1 MEKNFKKVIAA
12 VLVLVFVFSM
22 VGCTGKGDTKDTTQG
37 PGSESNPV
45 NEGREEDTDTEAV
58 TRLPEEDVFAPYDET
73 VTLTAAR
80 VGIAS
85 NNLPEGEEFE
95 TNQYIKWVEDKLN
108 IDLDYTFLATDAET
122 YNTRINLMTTTGD
135 IPDVMMVDRATY
147 LALVEAGLLADMTD
161 IITKYSSEL
170 IADYYDSYHGS
181 QLEYAKVDGRIYG
194 IPNAKPQDCQQLLWV
209 RKDWREKLGI
219 GEPETLEDV
228 IALARAFVTQDPDG
242 NGQKDTVGLLGDP
255 SLYAT
260 GGAFVFNS
268 IFGAKNA
275 TPGQFMKNEA
285 GEVYYGS
292 VQPEMKEALQVLADM
307 YAEGLIDKEVAS
319 RDWNADAGLVNTGV
333 AGLFFYPWHG
343 GWMASNTVAANPDAE
358 WEIFA
363 APVNDDGKVTTV
375 VPEPAA
381 QYLVV
386 NKDCKHPEA
395 VMKLLSVEYQGL
407 RMIDEEAAEIYEGLG
422 VSWENWPFAF
432 ELNYRDT
439 VYEDAMAIQE
449 AAKTGEISGLK
460 ASMVPNYQYYMNY
473 LEKGPEDMTSYGNAF
488 AFGVSA
494 AKTGDPH
501 FNSVEAAFY
510 GTTETMAMKKPN
522 LDKMENETFLKIIT
536 GNQPI
541 SAFDDFVAKWYKE
554 GGNDILKEVGAAVK

>member
-1 MEKNFKKVIAA
+1 MKKNKSKRVISV
-12 VLVLVFVFSM
+12 VLGLILVFSLY
-22 VGCTGKGDTKDTTQG
+22 GCGRNDDTKATTKSDSGNKIQEETKK
-37 PGSESNPV
+37 SEP
-45 NEGREEDTDTEAV
+45 ETV
-58 TRLPEEDVFAPYDET
+58 TRLPEEEVFAPYDET

-108 IDLDYTFLATDAET
+108 IDLNYTFLATDTEA
-122 YNTRINLMTTTGD
+122 YNTRINLMITTGD
-135 IPDVMMVDRATY
+135 IPDVMMVDRTSY
-147 LALVEAGLLADMTD
+147 LALVEADLLTDMTD

-170 IADYYDSYHGS
+170 IADYYDSYNGS
-181 QLEYAKVDGRIYG
+181 QLEYAKVGGRIYG

-219 GEPETLEDV
+219 GVPETMED
-228 IALARAFVTQDPDG
+228 IIELARAFVTQDPDG

-268 IFGAKNA
+268 IFGVKNS

-292 VQPEMKEALQVLADM
+292 VQPETKEALQILADM
-307 YAEGLIDKEVAS
+307 YAEGLIDKEMFS
-319 RDWNADAGLVNTGV
+319 RDWNSNAGLVNTGV

-343 GWMASNTVAANPDAE
+343 AWMASNTVAANSAAE

-363 APVNDDGKVTTV
+363 APVNDKGEVLTI
-375 VPEPAA
+375 VPEPAM

-386 NKDCKHPEA
+386 SKDCKNPEA

-407 RMIDEEAAEIYEGLG
+407 RMLDEEAAKIYEGLG

-432 ELNYRDT
+432 ELNNKDT
-439 VYEDAMAIQE
+439 VYEDAIAIQE
-449 AAKTGEISGLK
+449 AAKTGDTSGLK
-460 ASMVPNYQYYMNY
+460 ANMVPNYQYYMNY
-473 LEKGPEDMTSYGNAF
+473 LEKGPADMTSYGNAF

-494 AKTGDPH
+494 AMTGDPH
-501 FNSVEAAFY
+501 YINREAAFY
-510 GTTETMAMKKPN
+510 GTTDTMAMKKPN
-522 LDKMENETFLKIIT
+522 LDKLENETFLKIIT
-536 GNQPI
+536 GDQPI

-554 GGNDILKEVGAAVK
+554 GGSDILEEVKAAVK

>member
-1 MEKNFKKVIAA
+1 MKKKMLKRVISLVLGA
-12 VLVLVFVFSM
+12 VLVFSM
-22 VGCTGKGDTKDTTQG
+22 FGCAGNGDSKDTAQG
-37 PGSESNPV
+37 PDSGN
-45 NEGREEDTDTEAV
+45 TETETKTV
-58 TRLPEEDVFAPYDET
+58 TRLPEEEVFAPYDET

-85 NNLPEGEEFE
+85 NNLPEGEDFE
-95 TNQYIKWVEDKLN
+95 TNQYIKWVEEKLN
-108 IDLDYTFLATDAET
+108 IDLNYTFLATDTET
-122 YNTRINLMTTTGD
+122 YNTRINLMITTGD
-135 IPDVMMVDRATY
+135 LPDIVMVDRSGY
-147 LALVEAGLLADMTD
+147 LALVEAELLADMTD
-161 IITKYSSEL
+161 IITMYSSEL
-170 IADYYDSYHGS
+170 ISNYYDSYNGS

-219 GEPETLEDV
+219 DKPETMEDV
-228 IALARAFVTQDPDG
+228 IELARAFVTQDPDG

-268 IFGAKNA
+268 IFGVKNS

-292 VQPEMKEALQVLADM
+292 VQPETKEALQILADM
-307 YAEGLIDKEVAS
+307 YSEGLIDKEMVT
-319 RDWNADAGLVNTGV
+319 RDWNSNAGLVNTGV

-343 GWMASNTVAANPDAE
+343 GWMASNTVAVNPDAE

-363 APVNDDGKVTTV
+363 APVNDNGEVITI
-375 VPEPAA
+375 VPEPAM

-386 NKDCKHPEA
+386 NKNCKNPEA
-395 VMKLLSVEYQGL
+395 VMKLLSVQYQGL
-407 RMIDEEAAEIYEGLG
+407 RMLDEEAAQIYAGLG

-432 ELNYRDT
+432 ELNYRET
-439 VYEDAMAIQE
+439 VYEDAIAIQE
-449 AAKTGEISGLK
+449 AAETGDISGLK
-460 ASMVPNYQYYMNY
+460 ASMIPNYQYYINY

-494 AKTGDPH
+494 AMTGDPH
-501 FNSVEAAFY
+501 FTNREAAYY
-510 GTTETMAMKKPN
+510 GITDTMAMKKPN
-522 LDKMENETFLKIIT
+522 LDRLENETFLRIIT
-536 GNQPI
+536 GQQPI
-541 SAFDDFVAKWYKE
+541 SAFDDFVTKWYKE
-554 GGNDILKEVGAAVK
+554 GGSEILAEVEAAVK